1 MLNLSISTIKVHHL
15 YRILIYCVVILFY
28 SCDDRKIPT
37 SKKEV
42 ELRYRKYDAS
52 GPYNTNPIFGNGIE
66 NSVNSK
72 NELISGKNKTKID
85 GKRIDSR
92 ILKQPKTYKLEAP
105 KRINTRGIINIP
117 LDLNKVQKRMVDSS
131 TLFENGIWSFQ
142 NGSYKKNKN

>member
-1 MLNLSISTIKVHHL
+1 
-15 YRILIYCVVILFY
+15 
-28 SCDDRKIPT
+28 
-37 SKKEV
+37 V

-131 TLFENGIWSFQ
+131 TFLKTTFGPS
-142 NGSYKKNKN
+142 KM